1 MLDFS
6 YCNPT
11 RLVFGR
17 TAEAKI
23 GGLVAAQT
31 GVGGKVLVVY
41 GGGSAKR
48 SGLLGLVT
56 ASLTEAGLEVF
67 EKGGV
72 QPNPRLSFV
81 KETAEAFRGEA
92 PAAVIAV
99 GGGSVI
105 DTAKAIALMLADDP
119 KADVWDFFTGKRV
132 AEKALPIYAV
142 LTIPAAGSEQSI
154 RCVITHG
161 ETKTGV
167 GAECIRPKAAFINPE
182 RFATLPRTQI
192 GAGLVDMCSHIMER
206 YFSATE
212 NTQYVD
218 GQAEAAMRTIIETA
232 PKVYEDPS
240 CYDAWCQAGL
250 AGSFAHNGYFGMG
263 REEDWACHAIE
274 HAISGWRESITHG
287 AGLSVVI
294 PAWMRYVAALRPAR
308 FEAFA
313 VNVMDIA
320 PQETAEKTIALGIA
334 KFRTWTASI
343 GLPQTLEELGAKDC
357 PTEEIARRC
366 CGAGTVGKLLP
377 LAAADV
383 AAILESAR

>member
-17 TAEAKI
+17 GSEAQI
-23 GGLVAAQT
+23 GSLVAQQV
-31 GVGGKVLVVY
+31 GVDNKVLVVY

-48 SGLLGLVT
+48 SGLLDGVT
-56 ASLTEAGLEVF
+56 ASLRAAGLDVF

-72 QPNPRLSFV
+72 QPNPRLSFI
-81 KETAEAFRGEA
+81 KTTAEEHRSEA

-105 DTAKAIALMLADDP
+105 DTAKGIALMLADDP
-119 KADVWDFFTGKRV
+119 KEDVWDFFTGARK
-132 AEKALPIYAV
+132 ATKALPVYAV

-154 RCVITHG
+154 RAVITHG

-167 GAECIRPKAAFINPE
+167 GTECIRPKAAFINPE

-212 NTQYVD
+212 HTDYVD

-232 PKVYEDPS
+232 PKVYADPS
-240 CYDAWCQAGL
+240 DYDAWCQAAL

-287 AGLSVVI
+287 AGLAVVI
-294 PAWMRYVAALRPAR
+294 PAWMRYVSALRPVR

-313 VNVMDIA
+313 VKVMGVA
-320 PQETAEKTIALGIA
+320 PQDTTERTIALGIA
-334 KFRTWTASI
+334 KFSTWAASL
-343 GLPQTLEELGAKDC
+343 GMPLTLEDLGAKDC
-357 PTEEIARRC
+357 PVEELAKRC
-366 CGAGTVGKLLP
+366 CGEGTVGKILP